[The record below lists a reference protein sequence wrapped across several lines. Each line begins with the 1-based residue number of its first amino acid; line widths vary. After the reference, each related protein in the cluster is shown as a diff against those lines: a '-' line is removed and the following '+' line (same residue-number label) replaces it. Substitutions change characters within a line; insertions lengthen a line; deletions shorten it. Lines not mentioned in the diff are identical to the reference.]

1 MEHWQKKIGM
11 FEYRGNPAFGSGFQP
26 QMPATA
32 LYNMNEMNEVEH
44 FRDCIILAI

>member
-11 FEYRGNPAFGSGFQP
+11 FECRGNPAFGFGFQP

-44 FRDCIILAI
+44 FLDGITLAV